1 MSPLI
6 KLFQL
11 LKTPLNKEQIQKILG
26 FNLFRKKSFVA
37 FIIIISF
44 VFFLIRVYPEISTTK
59 IDDPS
64 YYVAAVGISNSV
76 NIYDLAT
83 FTSLGESI
91 LGKSTNVLPYVYPPL
106 LAEFFTV
113 FSHLNYQTYTQI
125 LFVFNLFLSL
135 LLLISIYLLF
145 HSEKNEFYLPTILFF
160 FILNTNTPLL
170 RTINNGQINLLILNL
185 LILTFFFYKKN
196 KYFLSSFFLG
206 LACLIKIFPILFLL
220 IIFIRKRIKYF
231 IFFVAHS
238 LFLILISVLF
248 FGQQVWIDYVVH
260 FALNFM
266 GHKKTIFSL
275 LYSSAISN
283 NSLRAFFHQLSQFN
297 NLPSGLSSLV
307 SILLSIVILT
317 ATCLILIKYRIN
329 LDFSFS
335 LLIVTYILIS
345 PLSWVHHYVIVI
357 IPLYYLV
364 LKILETQAYCIFFIL
379 FPTAAIITSF
389 PVIAG
394 FPFNQFRLFALIIIY
409 FLLILSE
416 KSSSSSHQSLYLV
429 QK

>member
-6 KLFQL
+6 RLFQL
-11 LKTPLNKEQIQKILG
+11 LKTPLNKEQIQKI
-26 FNLFRKKSFVA
+26 FDFYLFRKKSFVA
-37 FIIIISF
+37 FIIFTSF
-44 VFFLIRVYPEISTTK
+44 SFFLIKVYPEMSIAK

-64 YYVAAVGISNSV
+64 YYVAAIGISNSI
-76 NIYDLAT
+76 NIYDLAS
-83 FTSLGESI
+83 FISLGESI

-106 LAEFFTV
+106 LAEVFTV

-145 HSEKNEFYLPTILFF
+145 HSGKNEFYLPTILFF
-160 FILNTNTPLL
+160 LILNINTPLM

-185 LILTFFFYKKN
+185 LILTFFFYRIN

-220 IIFIRKRIKYF
+220 IIFIQKKIKYF
-231 IFFVAHS
+231 IFFIAHS
-238 LFLILISVLF
+238 LFLIFISILF
-248 FGQQVWIDYVVH
+248 YGQQVWIDYVVH
-260 FALNFM
+260 FAQNFM
-266 GHKKTIFSL
+266 GSKKTIFSL

-283 NSLRAFFHQLSQFN
+283 NSLRAFCHQLSQFY
-297 NLPSGLSSLV
+297 NLPSDLSSLI
-307 SILLSIVILT
+307 SILLSIIILT
-317 ATCLILIKYRIN
+317 ATCLILIKYRTSF
-329 LDFSFS
+329 DFSFS
-335 LLIVTYILIS
+335 LLIVTYIFIS

-357 IPLYYLV
+357 VPLYYLV
-364 LKILETQAYCIFFIL
+364 LKILDTQTYYIFFL
-379 FPTAAIITSF
+379 FLPVAAIIISF

-394 FPFNQFRLFALIIIY
+394 FPFNQFRLFAMIVIY
-409 FLLILSE
+409 FLLIFSE
-416 KSSSSSHQSLYLV
+416 KLSSPSCQPPYLL